1 MPNLKGGK
9 NYKKMKHSQGAKPEL
24 HDIGEGQMIG
34 KVMRLLGDRQA
45 QVYCNDNVER
55 ICKIR
60 GKLRKKVWIATGDIV
75 LLSLRIL
82 NMTLREEEEDSDD
95 TIAEAAPATS
105 SCSKGDILAKYD
117 PDVYSK
123 LKKLDGVNKKLF
135 GGTYDVASAADEDI
149 FDTEDVRG
157 DASGSDDDDDA
168 DAVPNS
174 RKRLPWSR
182 DAAAAAAANDD
193 VDIDAI

>member
-9 NYKKMKHSQGAKPEL
+9 NYKKMKHAQGAKPEL

-34 KVMRLLGDRQA
+34 KVMRLLGDRQV

-82 NMTLREEEEDSDD
+82 SSTLTEEEDSDD
-95 TIAEAAPATS
+95 DIAQAAPATS

-149 FDTEDVRG
+149 FDTED
-157 DASGSDDDDDA
+157 AHDDDDDDNA
-168 DAVPNS
+168 SDSGDETPNS

-182 DAAAAAAANDD
+182 GAATAAPDDD

>member
-9 NYKKMKHSQGAKPEL
+9 NYKKMKHAQGAKPEL

-82 NMTLREEEEDSDD
+82 SSTLTEEEDSDD
-95 TIAEAAPATS
+95 DIAQAAPATS

-135 GGTYDVASAADEDI
+135 GGTYDVAANDEDI
-149 FDTEDVRG
+149 FDTED
-157 DASGSDDDDDA
+157 AHDDDA
-168 DAVPNS
+168 GSDSSDDVPNS

-182 DAAAAAAANDD
+182 GGAATAAPDDD

>member
-75 LLSLRIL
+75 LLSLREFSTIA
-82 NMTLREEEEDSDD
+82 EEDDSDD
-95 TIAEAAPATS
+95 DIAQAAPSAKP
-105 SCSKGDILAKYD
+105 SKGDILAKYD
-117 PDVYSK
+117 SEVYSK
-123 LKKLDGVNKKLF
+123 LKKQDGVNKKLF
-135 GGTYDVASAADEDI
+135 GGAYDAVTNEEDI
-149 FDTEDVRG
+149 FDTEEQQEEDE
-157 DASGSDDDDDA
+157 DEDDA
-168 DAVPNS
+168 DADAK
-174 RKRLPWSR
+174 RTGKRLPWTR
-182 DAAAAAAANDD
+182 DAAKKEAPPDD

>member
-9 NYKKMKHSQGAKPEL
+9 NYKKMKHAQGAKPEL
-24 HDIGEGQMIG
+24 HEIGEGQMIG

-75 LLSLRIL
+75 LLSLRVFSSIV
-82 NMTLREEEEDSDD
+82 EEDDSDD
-95 TIAEAAPATS
+95 DIAQAAPS
-105 SCSKGDILAKYD
+105 SSACSKGDILAKYD
-117 PDVYSK
+117 PVVYSK
-123 LKKLDGVNKKLF
+123 LKKVDGVNKKLF
-135 GGTYDVASAADEDI
+135 GGAYDNITTEEDL
-149 FDTEDVRG
+149 FDTEDVYEEK
-157 DASGSDDDDDA
+157 DDEDEDGEGEKR
-168 DAVPNS
+168 VG
-174 RKRLPWSR
+174 KRLPWNR
-182 DAAAAAAANDD
+182 ATATTDDND

>member
-75 LLSLRIL
+75 LLSLREFSTIA
-82 NMTLREEEEDSDD
+82 EDDDDSDD
-95 TIAEAAPATS
+95 DIAQAAPSAKP
-105 SCSKGDILAKYD
+105 SKGDILAKYD
-117 PDVYSK
+117 SEVYSK
-123 LKKLDGVNKKLF
+123 LKKVDGVNKKLF
-135 GGTYDVASAADEDI
+135 GGAYDVVTNEEDI
-149 FDTEDVRG
+149 FDTEDHQ
-157 DASGSDDDDDA
+157 DEEEDDA
-168 DAVPNS
+168 DATDKN
-174 RKRLPWSR
+174 RAGKRLPWTR
-182 DAAAAAAANDD
+182 DSAKKETPADD

>member
-9 NYKKMKHSQGAKPEL
+9 NYKKMKHAQGAKPEV

-82 NMTLREEEEDSDD
+82 SSTLTEEEDSDD
-95 TIAEAAPATS
+95 DIAQAAPATS
-105 SCSKGDILAKYD
+105 SCLKGDILAKYD

-149 FDTEDVRG
+149 FDTED
-157 DASGSDDDDDA
+157 AHDDDDA
-168 DAVPNS
+168 GSDSGDETPNS

-182 DAAAAAAANDD
+182 GAAAAAPDDD